1 MLGIIQS
8 KKLDF
13 EDIFLPLLCS
23 LPLISPNF
31 VVKMIL
37 FYPILAKGLFPK
49 LLEKTLGSV
58 YINIF
63 YFQYQSSEVE
73 GETCLASPFSGTPH
87 QQFCTKPS
95 PDNVSAFGKQ
105 DENMQSFTTIEEEQ
119 FISDHDIEEIAEKAV
134 LNSIKR
140 SDSFEY
146 LLSFQSSQDKMD
158 ELNQRISQASFQR
171 IAELLPKVS
180 DEAVKEEMIK
190 EEQFISEHDYE
201 EMAEK
206 AVLNSIKRSDSFEY
220 LLSFQSSQDNMDEL
234 NQRISQSSFQRIA
247 ELLPKVS
254 DEAVKEA
261 MIEGEQLI
269 SEHDYEEMAEKA
281 VLNAIKSS
289 DSFAF
294 LLSFQLSEDNM
305 DELSQRISQASF
317 QRMAELLPKKSDEAV
332 KEAMIKEEQFI
343 LEHDNEEIAEK
354 AVLHSIKSSD
364 SFEYLLSVQFCQ
376 DKINKLNQRISI
388 ASFQRMAELLGNVSD
403 ETVKEE
409 MTASLL
415 NSPSFVKASQF
426 VHENLQKFDWKY
438 KVSLFSCLVEM
449 TDTDL
454 LLTIALGNLLKIY
467 LAKNKDVSTA
477 LKLIDV
483 LYMNKQ
489 TKMRKLLFRVSKD
502 SP

>member
-1 MLGIIQS
+1 
-8 KKLDF
+8 
-13 EDIFLPLLCS
+13 
-23 LPLISPNF
+23 
-31 VVKMIL
+31 
-37 FYPILAKGLFPK
+37 
-49 LLEKTLGSV
+49 
-58 YINIF
+58 
-63 YFQYQSSEVE
+63 
-73 GETCLASPFSGTPH
+73 
-87 QQFCTKPS
+87 
-95 PDNVSAFGKQ
+95 
-105 DENMQSFTTIEEEQ
+105 MQSFTTIEEEQ
-119 FISDHDIEEIAEKAV
+119 FISDHDIEDIT
-134 LNSIKR
+134 
-140 SDSFEY
+140 
-146 LLSFQSSQDKMD
+146 
-158 ELNQRISQASFQR
+158 
-171 IAELLPKVS
+171 
-180 DEAVKEEMIK
+180 
-190 EEQFISEHDYE
+190 
-201 EMAEK
+201 EK

-234 NQRISQSSFQRIA
+234 NQRISQASFQRMA
-247 ELLPKVS
+247 ELLLKVS
-254 DEAVKEA
+254 DETVKEA
-261 MIEGEQLI
+261 MIKEEQFI
-269 SEHDYEEMAEKA
+269 SEHDIEEMAEKA

-317 QRMAELLPKKSDEAV
+317 QRMAELLPKASDETV
-332 KEAMIKEEQFI
+332 KEEMIEEEQFI
-343 LEHDNEEIAEK
+343 LEHDYEEMAEK
-354 AVLHSIKSSD
+354 AVFHSIKSSD

-409 MTASLL
+409 MTASLF

-426 VHENLQKFDWKY
+426 VHENLQKFDWTY

-467 LAKNKDVSTA
+467 LTKNKDVSTA